1 MIKKKYLINL
11 EYADIK
17 MDLQLKEQ
25 VKEETIAIYCVVK
38 DFKYTRGEAILSAMA
53 ITYFSNFVKTGSV
66 ILDSFLRLFDFF
78 ELKLLLYM
86 LLVDPH
92 NMVFFRLLEDWKTVK
107 EPVEKESVY

>member
-1 MIKKKYLINL
+1 
-11 EYADIK
+11 
-17 MDLQLKEQ
+17 
-25 VKEETIAIYCVVK
+25 
-38 DFKYTRGEAILSAMA
+38 MA

-66 ILDSFLRLFDFF
+66 ILDSFLRLFDLF